1 MKLGVCGNS
10 SLVAEN
16 CFKSSHVSSWALG
29 THIFPVNDTAQS
41 CLFLV

>member
-10 SLVAEN
+10 LLIAEN
-16 CFKSSHVSSWALG
+16 CFKSSHVSGWVLG

-41 CLFLV
+41 CLFVV